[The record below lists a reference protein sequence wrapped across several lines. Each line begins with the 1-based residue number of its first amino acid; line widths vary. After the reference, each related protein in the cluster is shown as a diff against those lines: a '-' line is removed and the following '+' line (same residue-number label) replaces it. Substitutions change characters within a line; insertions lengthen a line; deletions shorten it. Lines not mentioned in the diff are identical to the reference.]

1 MSRLRFALFLSS
13 ALPLAS
19 GVVWAQS
26 SSSPQQASPRQLPN
40 GLIEQNGVVMMKPI
54 ASSGVTGDIMPMDTT
69 RRPGKLHTL
78 SEEDH
83 RVYSAALDAASRGD
97 WIGANGLA
105 HQGHNAAATLY
116 VQWRYLIDR
125 NSGAPF
131 AEIAAFMRAHPEWPG
146 QISLQARAEKA
157 MPPGMPAQAVLDFF
171 GSNEPVSGIGK
182 VRLGEAL
189 IATGKTSKGNALIRK
204 AWEEDSFEPDQELA
218 IIQAHGALFGPTID
232 DARLNH
238 LLWRDDLSAARRQI
252 SRAGP
257 DARRM
262 AEARMAL
269 HTNPKAGLRMVE
281 ALPASLRNSPG
292 VMFDEARAL
301 RRTGN
306 QDAGALVLAR
316 MDARKIDGIDP
327 GRWWGELNLDARDAL
342 QKKNYHTAY
351 RLAEG
356 TGLSGG
362 SEFAESEWLS
372 GWIALRFLHDPAAAL
387 RHFKKLAKG
396 VTRPIS
402 VARGNYWT
410 GRAYEDLGDLSGAYA
425 AYSRAAEHS
434 DTFYGQLAQA
444 RIEATP
450 TLHVKDLR
458 VDTTNAKR
466 AFERDEM
473 THVIRVVGDLGDEA
487 YLRLF
492 ANYVAE
498 KHMEPAR
505 LTLLADLLVRMG
517 FPEIA
522 VRVAKTASY
531 DGINLQSYSHPLI
544 ALPAYQGPSPKPEPA
559 LTLGIIRQETEF
571 NPDVISN
578 AGARGLMQLMPSTAQ
593 KSARAA
599 GLPYQFAALTTDA
612 TYNMKLGMVELA
624 AGLND
629 WTGSYILTA
638 AAYNAGPGNVKRWIA
653 QNGDPRYSGVDPID
667 WIEEIPYSET
677 RNYVQ
682 RVLENTQVYRNRLA
696 GRDQPLQIVQDLYRP
711 GPPKIKAMAYTP
723 PAPAPAA
730 AAPTANNAAKPK
742 PRPAGT
748 TLAPAPA
755 RSLLPA
761 TPQARP
767 EGKH

>member
-1 MSRLRFALFLSS
+1 MSRIRFALFLTPVLSLIGG
-13 ALPLAS
+13 AA
-19 GVVWAQS
+19 WAQS
-26 SSSPQQASPRQLPN
+26 STSPQQTSPRQLPN

-54 ASSGVTGDIMPMDTT
+54 TSSGVSGDIMPMDTT

-78 SEEDH
+78 STEDH
-83 RVYSAALDAASRGD
+83 RVYSAALDAAGRGD

-105 HQGHNAAATLY
+105 QQGHSAAATLFM
-116 VQWRYLIDR
+116 QWRYLIDR

-131 AEIAAFMRAHPEWPG
+131 AEIAAFMRSHPGWPG

-157 MPPGMPAQAVLDFF
+157 MPPGMAASAVLDFF
-171 GSNEPVSGIGK
+171 GSKEPVSGIGK

-204 AWEEDSFEPDQELA
+204 AWEDNSFEPDQELA
-218 IIQAHGALFGPTID
+218 IIQAHGALFSPTID

-257 DARRM
+257 DGRRM

-269 HTNPKAGLRMVE
+269 HTNPAAGLRMVD
-281 ALPASLRNSPG
+281 ALPSNLRNAPG
-292 VMFDEARAL
+292 VMFDQARAL

-316 MDARKIDGIDP
+316 MDARKIDGVDP

-342 QKKNYHTAY
+342 QKKNYRTAY

-362 SEFAESEWLS
+362 SEFAESEWLA

-387 RHFKKLAKG
+387 RHFEKLAKG

-402 VARGNYWT
+402 MARGYYWT
-410 GRAYEDLGDLSGAYA
+410 GRAQEAAGNLSGAYA
-425 AYSRAAEHS
+425 AYSKAAEQAE
-434 DTFYGQLAQA
+434 TFYGQLALA
-444 RIEATP
+444 RIDATP
-450 TLHVKDLR
+450 TLHLNNVS
-458 VDTTNAKR
+458 VDTTSAKP

-473 THVIRVVGDLGDEA
+473 THVIRVLGDLGDEA

-492 ANYVAE
+492 ANHAAE
-498 KHMEPAR
+498 QHMQPAR

-531 DGINLQSYSHPLI
+531 EGINLQTYSHPVI
-544 ALPAYQGPSPKPEPA
+544 RLPEYQGPSPKPEPA

-571 NPDVISN
+571 
-578 AGARGLMQLMPSTAQ
+578 
-593 KSARAA
+593 
-599 GLPYQFAALTTDA
+599 
-612 TYNMKLGMVELA
+612 
-624 AGLND
+624 
-629 WTGSYILTA
+629 
-638 AAYNAGPGNVKRWIA
+638 
-653 QNGDPRYSGVDPID
+653 
-667 WIEEIPYSET
+667 
-677 RNYVQ
+677 
-682 RVLENTQVYRNRLA
+682 
-696 GRDQPLQIVQDLYRP
+696 
-711 GPPKIKAMAYTP
+711 
-723 PAPAPAA
+723 
-730 AAPTANNAAKPK
+730 
-742 PRPAGT
+742 
-748 TLAPAPA
+748 
-755 RSLLPA
+755 
-761 TPQARP
+761 
-767 EGKH
+767 